1 MENRDNNNLGNQSSN
16 NNNLNSDLTK
26 AVDRNYESITGKSC
40 TVLDMARESVVDPGK
55 IDEIVE
61 EAMEKYE
68 GLEEKISDLVD
79 SGNISD
85 KKKILDLQKEACD
98 TLTKSVTQV
107 DKIYRS
113 EFLSGAN
120 MPEEG
125 DQYDRKMRELEHDT
139 SLRSD
144 MVNKQTRYLEEQI
157 KNQELGENSSEKPQV
172 TGSLVD
178 DYADVSLE
186 PGD

>member
-1 MENRDNNNLGNQSSN
+1 
-16 NNNLNSDLTK
+16 
-26 AVDRNYESITGKSC
+26 
-40 TVLDMARESVVDPGK
+40 
-55 IDEIVE
+55 
-61 EAMEKYE
+61 
-68 GLEEKISDLVD
+68 
-79 SGNISD
+79 
-85 KKKILDLQKEACD
+85 LDLQKEACD